1 LKSCPLCE
9 KTYPSQHATCPTD
22 GAILI
27 DLRDLEPG
35 TLIRGK
41 YRIVRQLGR
50 GGMGTVYLA
59 EHILLNRQR
68 ALKFISND
76 LSKDA
81 AFLRR
86 FRREAQAATELQ
98 HPNVAQVVDLD
109 QAEDGSPYIAMEYVE
124 GPDLRHA
131 LASGSFA
138 VERALHIARGIALGL
153 GAAHAKGIVH
163 RDVKP
168 ENILLAGGN
177 GAPETPKLL
186 DFGIAA
192 MKESTTAVSR
202 THGLMLTPP
211 YAAPEQWKGM
221 AAEELDGRTDF
232 YTLGGVLYEILTGQ
246 TPFYA
251 HNTEGWMYLHLHEQ
265 PQPPSLLR
273 PELANWPGLDTL
285 LLQLLAKDRDQRPK
299 DAAELVRTLDAL
311 GSVAL
316 EGRRDTKREEILSD
330 AYLKSTSEDPK
341 PSPRRGIWF
350 GLLTGGLLLA
360 ALSVW
365 FTLQRLNHQ
374 TNLAV
379 QTQPVVQH
387 QQEKPLPEQ
396 ISTLKPTNLNPNK
409 PLQPNSTQVT
419 HPLVNNVPSVPNV
432 VPSQP
437 KPSQVESATP
447 SVPQPSMAE
456 IDKQARVL
464 FDQKR
469 YGEAAPLYDQ
479 ACSGGLGR
487 ACNWLGL
494 MYQHGDGV
502 VKDNS
507 HADTLY
513 AKGCAVGEANACE
526 NIGFMYTVGNGIPQD
541 YSQAAIFFSKAC
553 EEGLAIGCA
562 NLGYTYEN
570 GHGVARDAS
579 HAATLYAK
587 ACDTGEPMGC
597 TNLAFLYAGG
607 NGVPKN
613 DSRAAALFSK
623 SCDVGYAL
631 GCSNLGNFYADGIG
645 VTKDSSRAVALFSKA
660 CDGGIARGCANL
672 GLMYENGNG
681 VTRDY
686 SSAATLYSKA
696 CETGEG
702 AGCRSLGNL
711 YLKGNGVSKNVE
723 KARELLSKGCT
734 MKDAVGCAL
743 LKTVP

>member
-1 LKSCPLCE
+1 VKICPLCDT
-9 KTYPSQHATCPTD
+9 TYPSHNTNCEKD
-22 GAILI
+22 GALLI
-27 DLRDLEPG
+27 ERQELEPG
-35 TLIRGK
+35 TIIRGK
-41 YRIVRQLGR
+41 YRIVRLLGR

-59 EHILLNRQR
+59 EHILLGRQR
-68 ALKFISND
+68 ALKFISNE
-76 LSKDA
+76 LSQDPR
-81 AFLRR
+81 FLKR
-86 FRREAQAATELQ
+86 FRHEAQAAIELR
-98 HPNVAQVVDLD
+98 HANLVEVVDLD
-109 QAEDGSPYIAMEYVE
+109 QAEDGSPYIAMEYIE

-131 LASGSFA
+131 LAGGAFS
-138 VERALHIARGIALGL
+138 VERALIITRGVALGL
-153 GAAHAKGIVH
+153 SAAHAKGIIH

-168 ENILLAGGN
+168 ENILLDSRDGK
-177 GAPETPKLL
+177 PETPKLL

-192 MKESTTAVSR
+192 MKETATAISSTRA
-202 THGLMLTPP
+202 LMLTPQ
-211 YAAPEQWKGM
+211 YASPEQWKGM
-221 AAEELDGRTDF
+221 DAKELDGRVDL
-232 YTLGGVLYEILTGQ
+232 YALGGVLYEMLTGQ
-246 TPFYA
+246 TNFHA
-251 HNTEGWMYLHLHEQ
+251 HNNEGWMYQHLQSE
-265 PQPPSLLR
+265 PKAPSRLR
-273 PELANWPGLDTL
+273 PELANWPGLDAL
-285 LLQLLAKDRDQRPK
+285 LLQLLAKDREQRPK
-299 DAAELVRTLDAL
+299 NAAELVRALDAL

-316 EGRRDTKREEILSD
+316 EDRKKTLKEQILPDANQKSVTKG
-330 AYLKSTSEDPK
+330 LKSS
-341 PSPRRGIWF
+341 SRWGIWF

-360 ALSVW
+360 LLAMW
-365 FTLQRLNHQ
+365 FISQRPNQ
-374 TNLAV
+374 QANKTV
-379 QTQPVVQH
+379 QTPPIVQH
-387 QQEKPLPEQ
+387 QQDNPLPEQ
-396 ISTLKPTNLNPNK
+396 ISTLKPTNPNSNK

-437 KPSQVESATP
+437 KPSQVEPATP

-526 NIGFMYTVGNGIPQD
+526 NIGFMYTVGNGVPLD

-570 GHGVARDAS
+570 GRGVARDAS

-660 CDGGIARGCANL
+660 CDGGISRGCANL
-672 GLMYENGNG
+672 GLMYDNGNG
-681 VTRDY
+681 VAQDY
-686 SSAATLYSKA
+686 SRAATLYSKA
-696 CETGEG
+696 CEMGEG

-711 YLKGNGVSKNVE
+711 YLKGNGVGKDVE
-723 KARELLSKGCT
+723 RARQLLNKSCT
-734 MKDAVGCAL
+734 MKDPVGCAL